1 MFFIIAIG
9 VLWLMHGY
17 VAWRIIPTLG
27 FSSSQTIL
35 AYTAVFILSLLP
47 ILPIILR
54 MGGNE
59 SKLID
64 KFSFVGYTSL
74 GFFTLSF
81 FIFVAKD
88 LVFQLIALLGHI
100 INEDNP
106 FDNSKRDFIKRSI
119 NISMITLAG
128 SATVYGFYSARKG
141 PFIIKHDIY
150 IKNLPEAYENF
161 SIAQISDLH
170 VGPTIKRPYVEDVLE
185 KISHLNPDLIAVTG
199 DLVDGSV
206 KYLKSE
212 LQPLKD
218 MIAPY
223 GTFFVTGNHEY
234 YSGVDQWLDETD
246 RLGMKNLINSYELI
260 SRAGDQIVIAGVT
273 DFRAHQIKAS
283 HRSNPG
289 LALKSVPGNLK
300 KIVLAHQPSSIFDVH
315 KTGADLQLSGHTHGG
330 QFWPFTYPVKMTYP
344 YIAGLHDHH
353 GTQIYV
359 NRGTGYWGP
368 PLRIG
373 VPAEITFFH
382 LKKKTEQS
390 L

>member
-1 MFFIIAIG
+1 M
-9 VLWLMHGY
+9 
-17 VAWRIIPTLG
+17 
-27 FSSSQTIL
+27 S
-35 AYTAVFILSLLP
+35 
-47 ILPIILR
+47 
-54 MGGNE
+54 GNE

-64 KFSFVGYTSL
+64 RLSFLGYTSL

-88 LVFQLIALLGHI
+88 MVLQLITLFSHL
-100 INEDNP
+100 INDDNP
-106 FDNSKRDFIKRSI
+106 FDNSKRDFIKKSI
-119 NISMITLAG
+119 NISLVTLAG
-128 SATVYGFYSARKG
+128 SATVYGFYSARRG

-150 IKNLPEAYENF
+150 LKNLPDAFENF

-170 VGPTIKRPYVEDVLE
+170 VGPTIKRPYVEHVLE
-185 KISHLNPDLIAVTG
+185 KISRLNPDLIAVTG

-218 MIAPY
+218 MIASN

-246 RLGMKNLINSYELI
+246 RLGMKNLINTNEII
-260 SRAGDQIVIAGVT
+260 SKSGDEIAIAGIT
-273 DFRAHQIKAS
+273 DLNAHQINLS
-283 HRSNPG
+283 HRSDPE
-289 LALKSVPGNLK
+289 LALASLPKDII
-300 KIVLAHQPSSIFDVH
+300 KIVLAHQPNSIHAVH
-315 KTGADLQLSGHTHGG
+315 KVGADLQLSGHTHGG
-330 QFWPFTYPVKMTYP
+330 QFWPFTYPVKLAST
-344 YIAGLHDHH
+344 YIAGYYDHF

-373 VPAEITFFH
+373 VPAEITLIR
-382 LKKKTEQS
+382 LKKKVVS
-390 L
+390 

>member
-1 MFFIIAIG
+1 
-9 VLWLMHGY
+9 MHGY

-35 AYTAVFILSLLP
+35 GYTTVFILSLLP

-54 MGGNE
+54 MSGNE

-106 FDNSKRDFIKRSI
+106 FDNSKRDFIKKSI
-119 NISMITLAG
+119 NLGIIGISGT
-128 SATVYGFYSARKG
+128 ATGLGFYNSRKG
-141 PFIIKHDIY
+141 PSVIKHDIFLES
-150 IKNLPEAYENF
+150 LPESFNNF
-161 SIAQISDLH
+161 TIAQISDLH
-170 VGPTIKRPYVEDVLE
+170 IGPTIKRPYVENVLD
-185 KISHLNPDLIAVTG
+185 KISILNPDLIAVTG

-206 KYLKSE
+206 QHLRPD
-212 LQPLKD
+212 LAPLKD
-218 MIAPY
+218 MIAPF
-223 GTFFVTGNHEY
+223 GTYFVTGNHEY
-234 YSGVDQWLDETD
+234 YSGVDLWLDETD
-246 RLGMKNLINSYELI
+246 RLGMKNLINSNELI
-260 SRAGDQIVIAGVT
+260 SRSGDQIAIAGIT
-273 DFRAHQIKAS
+273 DLKAHQIKPA
-283 HRSNPG
+283 HRSDPG
-289 LALKSVPGNLK
+289 LALRSVPDNIT
-300 KIVLAHQPSSIFDVH
+300 KIVLAHQPNSIHSVH
-315 KTGADLQLSGHTHGG
+315 ETGADLQLSGHTHGG
-330 QFWPFTYPVKMTYP
+330 QFWPFTYLVKMIHP

-373 VPAEITFFH
+373 VPAEITLIR
-382 LKKKTEQS
+382 LKKKEV

>member
-1 MFFIIAIG
+1 
-9 VLWLMHGY
+9 
-17 VAWRIIPTLG
+17 
-27 FSSSQTIL
+27 
-35 AYTAVFILSLLP
+35 
-47 ILPIILR
+47 

-88 LVFQLIALLGHI
+88 LVFQLIALFGHI

-150 IKNLPEAYENF
+150 IKKLPDAFENF
-161 SIAQISDLH
+161 SIVQISDLH

-185 KISHLNPDLIAVTG
+185 KISRLNPDLIAVTG

-246 RLGMKNLINSYELI
+246 RLGMKNLINSNELI
-260 SRAGDQIVIAGVT
+260 SKAGDQIAIAGIT
-273 DFRAHQIKAS
+273 DLRAHQIKPA
-283 HRSNPG
+283 HRSDPE
-289 LALKSVPGNLK
+289 LALRSVPEDIT
-300 KIVLAHQPSSIFDVH
+300 KIVLAHQPNSIHSVH
-315 KTGADLQLSGHTHGG
+315 ETGADLQLSGHTHGG
-330 QFWPFTYPVKMTYP
+330 QFWPFTYPVKMTHP
-344 YIAGLHDHH
+344 YIAGLHDHQ

-373 VPAEITFFH
+373 VPAEITLIR
-382 LKKKTEQS
+382 LKKKVVS
-390 L
+390 

>member
-27 FSSSQTIL
+27 ISSSQTIL
-35 AYTAVFILSLLP
+35 AYIAVFILSLLP
-47 ILPIILR
+47 ILPILLR
-54 MGGNE
+54 MSGNE

-150 IKNLPEAYENF
+150 IKKLPDAFENF
-161 SIAQISDLH
+161 SIVQISDLH

-185 KISHLNPDLIAVTG
+185 KISRLNPDLIAVTG

-246 RLGMKNLINSYELI
+246 RLGMKNLINSNELI
-260 SRAGDQIVIAGVT
+260 SKAGDQISIAGIT
-273 DFRAHQIKAS
+273 DLRAHQIKPA
-283 HRSNPG
+283 HRSDPE
-289 LALKSVPGNLK
+289 LALRSVPEDIT
-300 KIVLAHQPSSIFDVH
+300 KIVLAHQPNSIHSVH
-315 KTGADLQLSGHTHGG
+315 ETGADLQLSGHTHGG
-330 QFWPFTYPVKMTYP
+330 QFWPFTYPVKMTHP
-344 YIAGLHDHH
+344 YIAGLHDHQ

-373 VPAEITFFH
+373 VPAEITLIR
-382 LKKKTEQS
+382 LKKKVVS
-390 L
+390 